1 MTVMVFHHA
10 RYAQICLLI
19 LKHYSISEFI
29 ANATMEIEMSMKVFF
44 VTSHLLFV
52 IIQ

>member
-1 MTVMVFHHA
+1 MLLFAKYSNMLMTVMVFHHA

-29 ANATMEIEMSMKVFF
+29 ANATMEIEMSM
-44 VTSHLLFV
+44 
-52 IIQ
+52 